1 MRKAVAIEL
10 TPEEA
15 STLQTIVQSG
25 RSEVRDA
32 QRAKIVLMAAEGLQN
47 REIAEQLSVSEPKVA
62 RWRDRFARDR
72 LQGLTERAGRGRKR
86 TYGAEQV
93 GQIIEKT
100 LTTTPQN
107 ATHWTTRTMAEQV
120 GVSHTTVR
128 RIWNAHQIRPHVLKT
143 FRRVRGP
150 EPLHP
155 HLQARLSNDPN
166 FAEKLRDI
174 IGLYLNPPEHAV
186 VLCVDE
192 KSSIQ
197 ALDRSQPGLPLKK
210 GRAGTMTH
218 DYKRHGVTTLFAA
231 LNVLDGTVISSC
243 KKRHRH
249 IEYLEF
255 LRQIKRTVPKDMDV
269 HLVVDNYST
278 HKHHSVKQWHAR
290 NPRFHV
296 HFTPTSA
303 SWLNLVERF
312 FAEITQKRIRRG
324 VFHSVLELT
333 DAIDAFIEAHNQN
346 PKAFKWMKTAEDILQ
361 DLAPLYKQN
370 K

>member
-10 TPEEA
+10 TSEEA
-15 STLQTIVQSG
+15 STLQTIAQSG
-25 RSEVRDA
+25 RSQVRDA
-32 QRAKIVLMAAEGLQN
+32 QRALIVLMAAEGLQN
-47 REIAEQLSVSEPKVA
+47 REIAEHLSVSEPKVA
-62 RWRDRFARDR
+62 RWRDRFA
-72 LQGLTERAGRGRKR
+72 QHGLEGLKERAGRGRKR

-93 GQIIEKT
+93 EEIIEKT
-100 LTTTPQN
+100 LTTTPEN
-107 ATHWTTRTMAEQV
+107 ATHWTTRTMAEEV

-143 FRRVRGP
+143 FK
-150 EPLHP
+150 
-155 HLQARLSNDPN
+155 LSNDPN

-249 IEYLEF
+249 TEYLEF

-278 HKHHSVKQWHAR
+278 HKHHSVKKWQAR
-290 NPRFHV
+290 NPRFQV

-333 DAIDAFIEAHNQN
+333 DAIDAFIEAHNEN
-346 PKAFKWMKTAEDILQ
+346 PKAFKWTKTAEEILQ
-361 DLAPLYKQN
+361 DLAPLYAQN